1 MNNVKPKQW
10 QIFLN
15 SVFFVLGFSVLF
27 SLVGVLLQGILSRY
41 AYSVQNWLGY
51 IGGSIIILFGLYLL
65 GLIKIDFLEQEH
77 KVHVKRRFKYSYLTS
92 FVFGA
97 AFAAGWTPCVGAVLG
112 AVLSLAITQPGTAF
126 FLMLAYSLG
135 LGIPFLV
142 VGLFTNQAQRL
153 ISKAGKWIAYGKY
166 VFGVILILLGILV
179 FANQLNRVA
188 NLSFASELIIALNSS
203 SLFSG
208 SSLNIGIAFIAGLF
222 SFLSPCVLPLIPAF
236 LAYLAS
242 IGVKNGTEGVKNDTT

>member
-1 MNNVKPKQW
+1 MKDLKQIQPKQW

-15 SVFFVLGFSVLF
+15 SVFFVLGFSILF
-27 SLVGVLLQGILSRY
+27 ALVGVLLQSVLSRV
-41 AYSVQNWLGY
+41 AYTVQNWLSY

-65 GLIKIDFLEQEH
+65 GLIKINFLEQEH
-77 KVHVKRRFKYSYLTS
+77 KLQVKRKFKYSYLTS
-92 FVFGA
+92 FIFGA
-97 AFAAGWTPCVGAVLG
+97 AFAAGWTPCVSAVLG
-112 AVLSLAITQPGTAF
+112 AVLTLAVTQPSTAF

-135 LGIPFLV
+135 LGLPFLL

-153 ISKAGKWIAYGKY
+153 ISKAGKWISYGKY
-166 VFGVILILLGILV
+166 VFGVILIVLGILV

-188 NLSFASELIIALNSS
+188 NLSFASDLIIALNSTS
-203 SLFSG
+203 IFAG
-208 SSLNIGIAFIAGLF
+208 NSLNFGIAFLAGLF

-242 IGVKNGTEGVKNDTT
+242 IGVKKDE